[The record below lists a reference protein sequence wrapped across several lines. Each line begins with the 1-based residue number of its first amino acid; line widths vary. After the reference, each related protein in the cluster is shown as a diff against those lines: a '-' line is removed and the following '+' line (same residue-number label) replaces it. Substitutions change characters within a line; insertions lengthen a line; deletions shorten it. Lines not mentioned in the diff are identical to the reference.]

1 MSEDAP
7 RQTQFDLLTVNETC
21 AYLRIGVST
30 LYKLIRL
37 GEIRKVTIRPKA
49 IRFQRRELER
59 YVARCERKG

>member
-7 RQTQFDLLTVNETC
+7 RQSQFDLLTTNEAC
-21 AYLRIGVST
+21 AFLRIGVST
-30 LYKLIRL
+30 LYKLVRL
-37 GEIRKVTIRPKA
+37 GEIKKVTLRPKA